1 MNESTFFKDFLI
13 SFYEFVSQLNLYL
26 QQWKTLYND
35 TRKINFG
42 VSSMYIQETNNIS
55 FIYYIYFN

>member
-42 VSSMYIQETNNIS
+42 VSSVYIQETNNIS